1 MNITIKK
8 EIPMM
13 KQNYD
18 SVTAAKLMHAFVPI
32 SRLNKGET
40 GKIIDEVKEDGIR
53 IIVKNNIPECVMMSV
68 EEYDKFVALS
78 ARTVKIEQTKEEEER
93 RKAFIRRIRQ
103 NVPPPIPASS
113 DRKKVMDEIGP
124 LSIDEEA
131 INALRRLG

>member
-1 MNITIKK
+1 
-8 EIPMM
+8 
-13 KQNYD
+13 
-18 SVTAAKLMHAFVPI
+18 MHAVVPI

-68 EEYDKFVALS
+68 DEYDKFVALA

-124 LSIDEEA
+124 LSVDEEA
-131 INALRRLG
+131 ISALRRLG